1 MSAVSDDRY
10 RKRTGPSGGRARSKT
25 PKKMVVYRFNPRY
38 EPIRGSKTERKFVD
52 VSSLETP
59 GTGATTFSTPVLLNG
74 IGEGT
79 SATTRIGRKIVMKSL
94 LLRYIWSLGATSIRG
109 AACRVKIVYDRQ
121 ANTAAPAVTDILLA
135 NNVLSPNNISNNE
148 RFVTLVDFFTD
159 PVSIENNFQVCGE
172 VYRKINLPTRFDDGT
187 GATIAD
193 VTTGSVYMMVA
204 QTGGVAT
211 ESPVFTYRS
220 RIRYEDI

>member
-1 MSAVSDDRY
+1 MAAMSDDRWA
-10 RKRTGPSGGRARSKT
+10 KRTGPSGGRSGSK
-25 PKKMVVYRFNPRY
+25 KAKRKVMVYRPTFQ
-38 EPIRGSKTERKFVD
+38 PIQGSKAERKFVD

-74 IGEGT
+74 LAEGT

-94 LLRYIWSLGATSIRG
+94 LLRYTWSLGATSTRG
-109 AACRVKIVYDRQ
+109 ACCRIIIVYDRQ
-121 ANTAAPAVTDILLA
+121 ANTAAPAVTDILLT
-135 NNVLSPNNISNNE
+135 NNVLSPNNLSNNE
-148 RFVTLVDFFTD
+148 RFVCLVDEITQ
-159 PVSIENNFQVCGE
+159 PVSVENNYQVMGQ
-172 VYRKINLPTRFDDGT
+172 VYRKINLMTRFDDGT

-211 ESPVFTYRS
+211 ESPVLTYRT
-220 RIRYEDI
+220 RIRFLDV